1 MKNLNIYYLQGNQ
14 DYKLTEN
21 KVNRDINFIKKLN
34 GCNVIPCDS
43 LLKLGDPTK
52 YYI

>member
-1 MKNLNIYYLQGNQ
+1 MHYLQGNQ

-34 GCNVIPCDS
+34 GCNVIPCE
-43 LLKLGDPTK
+43 LQIRRPIQILHLNF
-52 YYI
+52 

>member
-1 MKNLNIYYLQGNQ
+1 MHYLQGNQ

-34 GCNVIPCDS
+34 GCNVHVSLIPCDVQIRRP
-43 LLKLGDPTK
+43 D
-52 YYI
+52 